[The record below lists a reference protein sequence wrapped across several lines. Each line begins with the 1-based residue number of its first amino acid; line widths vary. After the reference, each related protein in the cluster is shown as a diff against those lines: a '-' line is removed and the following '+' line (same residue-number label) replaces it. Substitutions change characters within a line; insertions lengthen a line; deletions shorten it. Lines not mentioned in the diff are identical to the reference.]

1 MKTANVVSYHLCKK
15 SLDMTTPNG
24 CKVTLIFG
32 NKPELEIRREVAE
45 MLLAAFQRNVK
56 ESAS

>member
-1 MKTANVVSYHLCKK
+1 MQKT
-15 SLDMTTPNG
+15 LDMTTPNG

-32 NKPELEIRREVAE
+32 DVPEEEIRHEVAE

-56 ESAS
+56 ESKS